1 MTSAAAANGAQIVC
15 PAKKRRSVE
24 SGKAMAIDHI
34 NPTAGLSEHM
44 TEERY
49 VILSYHTKHPSDA
62 DLRRKLRAM
71 KRQERPSFFFIGLLQ
86 PPP

>member
-1 MTSAAAANGAQIVC
+1 MTSAAAETLC
-15 PAKKRRSVE
+15 PAKKKRRSVD
-24 SGKAMAIDHI
+24 SGRAMAIDYI

-62 DLRRKLRAM
+62 DLRRIFWSMLL
-71 KRQERPSFFFIGLLQ
+71 QEKPSSFYIGLLQ